1 MPKKYQ
7 IAVIGPA
14 GPEEYPKEQRPDNSV
29 YEQAFR
35 IGELL
40 AKENCIV
47 VTGGKSGIMST
58 AAEGAKTVPHSVT
71 VGVVKGD
78 KRFTA
83 NEFIDVEIV
92 SGAIADGLDEYQ
104 IITMC
109 DGVIL
114 LGGGAGTLEEVAI
127 AYRQEKPIVAL
138 AGTGG
143 WADKIAGTC
152 LDERQR
158 IRIESAG
165 SPEEAVTK
173 LMSTLHHRPNSS

>member
-1 MPKKYQ
+1 MQKKYQ

-14 GPEEYPKEQRPDNSV
+14 GPEEYPKELRPDDSV

-40 AKENCIV
+40 AKENCTVI
-47 VTGGKSGIMST
+47 TGGKSGVMST
-58 AAEGAKTVPHSVT
+58 AAKGAKTVPNSIT
-71 VGVVKGD
+71 VGVVKG
-78 KRFTA
+78 KERFTA
-83 NEFIDVEIV
+83 NEYIDVEVV

-114 LGGGAGTLEEVAI
+114 LGGGAGTLEEITI

-138 AGTGG
+138 IGTGG
-143 WADKIAGTC
+143 WAQKLAGTY
-152 LDERQR
+152 LDERER
-158 IRIESAG
+158 VLIESANT
-165 SPEEAVTK
+165 PDEAVAK
-173 LMSTLHHRPNSS
+173 LLNTIHGRLNSS